1 MPYLVTLVV
10 LVGVLC
16 LVNLVLTVGVIRR
29 LREHSEALA
38 ASSEQEQ
45 NRRAILPEGEVAEPF
60 EAVSTDGGVVS
71 RDRLEEPTLVGF
83 FSPGC
88 SACHEALPDFLALAA
103 RFPGG
108 PEQVLAVIL
117 NETGEPDGS
126 DAQRESLE
134 PVARVVVEKLGGP
147 VSSALHVQAL
157 PSFGLMGPG
166 GRVMSSGLRLD
177 QVLSAA
183 PA

>member
-16 LVNLVLTVGVIRR
+16 LVNLVLIVGVIRR
-29 LREHSEALA
+29 LREHGEALA
-38 ASSEQEQ
+38 DRSAQEQ

-60 EAVSTDGGVVS
+60 ETVSTDGSVVS
-71 RDRLEEPTLVGF
+71 RDRLEQPTLVGF

-88 SACHEALPDFLALAA
+88 TACHEALPDFLALAA

-117 NETGEPDGS
+117 DENGELGE
-126 DAQRESLE
+126 QREALE

-147 VSSALHVQAL
+147 VSSALHVRAL
-157 PSFGLMGPG
+157 PSFGLVGPG
-166 GRVMSSGLRLD
+166 GRVMSSGLRLE
-177 QVLSAA
+177 QVLTTA